1 MYKNYFLHG
10 NIELLGI
17 RSLVEQLYIVRQFDG
32 SVGRSCRQ
40 HKYDVLNNSKISFI
54 SFQTNGGNTE
64 IHPVQCDSNE
74 IFIFS
79 HKSAGLSSYH
89 TIDKH
94 PNYYTS
100 CLLCNVANRIKLKK
114 YEILSEQ
121 IITVTRLSNRLFH

>member
-74 IFIFS
+74 IFIFFPQ
-79 HKSAGLSSYH
+79 KCRTIELS
-89 TIDKH
+89 
-94 PNYYTS
+94 YY
-100 CLLCNVANRIKLKK
+100 R
-114 YEILSEQ
+114 
-121 IITVTRLSNRLFH
+121 